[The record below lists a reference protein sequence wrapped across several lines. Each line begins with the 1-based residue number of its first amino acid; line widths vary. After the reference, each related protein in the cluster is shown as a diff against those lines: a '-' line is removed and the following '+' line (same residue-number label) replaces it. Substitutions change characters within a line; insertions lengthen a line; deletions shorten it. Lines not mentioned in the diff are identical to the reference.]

1 MPRSRGAALN
11 GLAGAVRD
19 DPKLFDPQRGL
30 DEAIAQLKGLAG
42 IGEWTAQYIAMR
54 QLREPDAFPAADV
67 GLMRALARPDG
78 ARPTPV
84 ELLDRAEHWRPW
96 RAYAA
101 LHLWT
106 SLADKPGEAR

>member
-1 MPRSRGAALN
+1 MPRARGAALN
-11 GLAGAVRD
+11 GLAASVRD
-19 DPKLFDPQRGL
+19 DPALLGPRQGL
-30 DEAIAQLKGLAG
+30 DEAVMQLKSLAG

-67 GLMRALARPDG
+67 GLMRALAGPDG
-78 ARPTPV
+78 PRPTPAA
-84 ELLDRAEHWRPW
+84 LLERAERWRPW

-106 SLADKPGEAR
+106 SLSDPPGDA